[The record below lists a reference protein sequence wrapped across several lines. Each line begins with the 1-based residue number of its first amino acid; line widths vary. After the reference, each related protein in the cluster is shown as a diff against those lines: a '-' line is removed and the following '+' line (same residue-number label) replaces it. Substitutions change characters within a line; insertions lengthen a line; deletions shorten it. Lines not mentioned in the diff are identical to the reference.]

1 MASVI
6 YDPKIIDITGVP
18 EVQAALEK
26 YIRELPGVVQ
36 DELELFGEKIL
47 QESLKEVPWDTTAL
61 MQTGTVESEKES
73 TVILRGFNLGNDQR
87 GVIIGYN
94 KVYAHRQ
101 HEDMTLHHPKP
112 GTKAKYLEDPANRIA
127 PEIAPGIVT
136 AINGYFTQGIPS
148 MTGMMKSS
156 RASLGNLGGRFV

>member
-1 MASVI
+1 MAAKT
-6 YDPKIIDITGVP
+6 YDPKIIEITGVP
-18 EVQAALEK
+18 EVQANLQK
-26 YIRELPGVVQ
+26 YARDLPGVVQ

-47 QESLKEVPWDTTAL
+47 QVSLKEVPWDTTAL
-61 MQTGTVESEKES
+61 MQTGTVEEEKDTS
-73 TVILRGFNLGNDQR
+73 VILGGFNLGNEQR

-101 HEDMTLHHPKP
+101 HEDMTFHHPKP
-112 GTKAKYLEDPANRIA
+112 GTKAKYLEDPAMRIA

-136 AINGYFTQGIPS
+136 AINGYFTQGIPN
-148 MTGMMKSS
+148 MAGMMKST